1 MRFFL
6 LLLFCGFYSLAHGQV
21 PPLERS
27 VNLSADNQPASQVL
41 NRVGEMA
48 KVNFSYN
55 PAAIGADQKVTFAAA
70 NRSVRAV
77 LNLMFRG
84 TVQYKVSGEYII
96 LTPANVQA
104 AGGQARRGGDFV
116 LTGYVID
123 EATGERIPR
132 ASIYDRASLASAVSD
147 AYGFYKI
154 RLPADQGDINLS
166 VSKQAYLRQQVT
178 IQPGQ
183 AEGYAEVRIR
193 PIPLEQVKQARIR
206 LDSLAPVVP
215 PIESEGLAR
224 FFLPK
229 EQQIHTENLVERIG
243 RTAQISLL
251 PAVGTNRLLGGST
264 TNQISV
270 NLLAGYAN
278 EVKGAEVGGL
288 VNIVRQDVRY
298 FQAAGLFNLVGGR
311 TEGVQFA
318 GLGNLNG
325 RGVDGWQAAGLFNL
339 SRSRMDGVQ
348 MAGLFNF
355 NWARTGPWQA
365 AGLFNFSKDTV
376 QGWQTAGLFNLAW
389 KRAEGWQAAGLF
401 NIAGS
406 LTGVQTAALLNI
418 AGPVRYGGQVGL
430 VNFATKVRGGAQIGL
445 VNYADSVSNGGVQL
459 GLFSFVRRGGY
470 KRLEVATNDVVR
482 ANVNVRTGVKWFYNI
497 FTYGTNIAD
506 TSRVNLIGYG
516 FGSGVYLDRKQTM
529 MVNLEATGHWALT
542 PRATL
547 TDLNSQL
554 FRVALM
560 LEYKLGRHL
569 SIAAG
574 PVYNWAFLERGR
586 ASSMVLVVPTGGLM
600 SEAGPHDLKRWVGFQ
615 AGVRI
620 F

>member
-1 MRFFL
+1 MRFL
-6 LLLFCGFYSLAHGQV
+6 LPLLFCGFAFLAHGQA
-21 PPLERS
+21 PPLERT
-27 VNLSADNQPASQVL
+27 VNLRADNQPASEVL
-41 NRVGEMA
+41 DRVEQLA

-55 PAAIGADQKVTFAAA
+55 PAAIGADQKVTFAAG

-84 TVQYKVSGEYII
+84 AVQYKVSGEYII

-123 EATGERIPR
+123 EATGERVPR

-178 IQPGQ
+178 IQPSQ
-183 AEGYAEVRIR
+183 AETYAEVRIR
-193 PIPLEQVKQARIR
+193 PIPLEQLKLAQVK
-206 LDSLAPVVP
+206 LDSLAPVAP

-224 FFLPK
+224 FFLPE
-229 EQQIHTENLVERIG
+229 EQRIHTENLVERIG
-243 RTAQISLL
+243 RSAQVSLL

-264 TNQISV
+264 TNQFSL
-270 NLLAGYAN
+270 NLLAGYAD
-278 EVKGAEVGGL
+278 EVKAAEIGGL
-288 VNIVRQDVRY
+288 VNIVRRDVRY

-311 TEGVQFA
+311 TKGVQFA

-365 AGLFNFSKDTV
+365 AGLFNFSKDTL
-376 QGWQTAGLFNLAW
+376 QGWQTAGLFNFAW

-406 LTGVQTAALLNI
+406 LGGVQTAALLNI
-418 AGPVRYGGQVGL
+418 AGPVRNGGQLGL
-430 VNFATKVRGGAQIGL
+430 VNFATKVRSGIQIGL
-445 VNYADSVSNGGVQL
+445 VNYADSVSNGGLQL
-459 GLFSFVRRGGY
+459 GLFSFVRRGGH
-470 KRLEVATNDVVR
+470 KRLEVATNDVMR

-497 FTYGTNIAD
+497 FTYGVNIAD
-506 TSRVNLIGYG
+506 TAQVNLIGYG
-516 FGSGVYLDRKQTM
+516 FGSGIYFDKKHTM
-529 MVNLEATGHWALT
+529 MANLEATGHLALT
-542 PRATL
+542 PRAAL

-560 LEYKLGRHL
+560 FEYKLGRHL

-586 ASSMVLVVPTGGLM
+586 ASSLAIVVPTGGLM
-600 SEAGPHDLKRWVGFQ
+600 SEAGPHDLKEWIGFQ
-615 AGVRI
+615 AGVRL